1 LVDTVAGYQ
10 KPHYLLFLMKA
21 KDYFFKWLV
30 VVYALYLFFNK
41 GISYGYF
48 SEATLLIGLLLI
60 WRERKTIEISWDR
73 RTKWLAVLIGF
84 NFLWMLRGFL
94 SYPFLDVIR
103 DSFIFNYAFLL
114 LIPFLYPDRLQ
125 ELRTKIVTFYAWFPI
140 VISVCFLF
148 TLWFPALVQWQLFG
162 NIPLLEYKRGDL
174 GVHLLLCAILMLSGT
189 LKLEPRWQ
197 AINYVLILYLFLV
210 VATLNRGGMVAFLLG
225 GWLFVHLAKKTAAL
239 PSLRPYLRYVPL
251 VLLFSAALYAFTDLE
266 DTVQGRNAGFDQ
278 LKKNVVS
285 IVDREV
291 EGSLSG
297 NIIWRLAWWGT
308 ILDYTL
314 AGPYFLQGKG
324 LGINLALDDGVALE
338 EDADRAVLRSPHNF
352 HLTIL
357 ARYGVPIF
365 CAWLLF
371 LAALFAPLFKKGAL
385 EHASED
391 LKIFLPF
398 FLATLINAT
407 FDVALEGPMSAFPF
421 WLLIGIYLATDHR
434 RSYIPQGPRSSGV

>member
-1 LVDTVAGYQ
+1 
-10 KPHYLLFLMKA
+10 
-21 KDYFFKWLV
+21 
-30 VVYALYLFFNK
+30 
-41 GISYGYF
+41 
-48 SEATLLIGLLLI
+48 
-60 WRERKTIEISWDR
+60 
-73 RTKWLAVLIGF
+73 
-84 NFLWMLRGFL
+84 
-94 SYPFLDVIR
+94 
-103 DSFIFNYAFLL
+103 
-114 LIPFLYPDRLQ
+114 
-125 ELRTKIVTFYAWFPI
+125 
-140 VISVCFLF
+140 
-148 TLWFPALVQWQLFG
+148 
-162 NIPLLEYKRGDL
+162 
-174 GVHLLLCAILMLSGT
+174 
-189 LKLEPRWQ
+189 
-197 AINYVLILYLFLV
+197 
-210 VATLNRGGMVAFLLG
+210 MVAFLLG
-225 GWLFVHLAKKTAAL
+225 GWLFVHLSKKTAAL

-251 VLLFSAALYAFTDLE
+251 VLFLSAALYAFTDLE

-285 IVDREV
+285 IVDRDV

-314 AGPYFLQGKG
+314 AGPYFFQGKG

-365 CAWLLF
+365 CAWLFF

-434 RSYIPQGPRSSGV
+434 RSYIPQGPRSSGA